1 MFPLKSMSA
10 CPGVGHRFGKFLY
23 LAVCPRF
30 VRTDPIHRE
39 QTFGLGIEHL
49 IVIALW
55 YAPFMANK
63 TDNLVARQEFI
74 LRNLQAAGSVSIDDL
89 RSVLGA
95 SIATIRRDLEDL
107 ENRSLLKRVRG
118 GAVPIGPLFYEPF
131 RHDVSFQD
139 KIASFAEEKR
149 RIARAAAELVQAGQT
164 IALSG
169 GTTTTEVVRSLKVL
183 SDISIITN
191 TINVAMELSNRK
203 DIEVIVTGGILRGN
217 WFTLLGPLAN
227 AATEMLFADIMFI
240 GVDGIDAQQ
249 GLTCTNPA
257 EAEVLRKLAQHS
269 KKKVV
274 VADRSK
280 LGTVSKWLLCKTSE
294 IDCLITDSGAT
305 AEAIAPFEKLGIS
318 VIVA

>member
-1 MFPLKSMSA
+1 
-10 CPGVGHRFGKFLY
+10 
-23 LAVCPRF
+23 
-30 VRTDPIHRE
+30 
-39 QTFGLGIEHL
+39 
-49 IVIALW
+49 
-55 YAPFMANK
+55 MANK

-74 LRNLQAAGSVSIDDL
+74 LRSLQETGSVSIDDL
-89 RSVLGA
+89 RAALGA

-131 RHDVSFQD
+131 RHDASFQD
-139 KIASFAEEKR
+139 KITSFAEEKR
-149 RIARAAAELVQAGQT
+149 RIARVAAGFVQTGQT

-191 TINVAMELSNRK
+191 TVNIAMELSNRK

-217 WFTLLGPLAN
+217 WFTLIGPLAN

-257 EAEVLRKLAQHS
+257 EAEVLRKLARHS
-269 KKKVV
+269 KKKIV

-280 LGTVSKWLLCKTSE
+280 LGMVSKWLLCETRE
-294 IDCLITDSGAT
+294 IDALITDQGAT
-305 AEAIAPFEKLGIS
+305 AEAVAPFEKLGIS
-318 VIVA
+318 VTLA